1 MKSKPLIE
9 ETKTETLGCCWKTAD
24 QIAKI
29 YGHSRPWVYDIA
41 DRFKIRT
48 VSLAEP
54 GKTGARLFDA
64 DQLRQLLDTLAEAQ
78 KDQPRVNPRAKA
90 SVQT

>member
-1 MKSKPLIE
+1 MKTKTPIE

-29 YGHSRPWVYDIA
+29 YGYSRPWVYDIA

-64 DQLRQLLDTLAEAQ
+64 DQLRKLLDTLAEAQ
-78 KDQPRVNPRAKA
+78 KDQPRVNPRVKA
-90 SVQT
+90 SVKT

>member
-1 MKSKPLIE
+1 MKTKTPIE

-29 YGHSRPWVYDIA
+29 YGYSRPWVYDIA

-78 KDQPRVNPRAKA
+78 KDQPRINPRAKVSA
-90 SVQT
+90 QT

>member
-1 MKSKPLIE
+1 MKTKTPIE

-64 DQLRQLLDTLAEAQ
+64 DQLRKLLDTLAETQ
-78 KDQPRVNPRAKA
+78 KDQPRINPRAKA
-90 SVQT
+90 SAHT

>member
-1 MKSKPLIE
+1 MKTKTPIE

-29 YGHSRPWVYDIA
+29 YGYSRPWVYDIA

>member
-1 MKSKPLIE
+1 MKTKTPIE

-29 YGHSRPWVYDIA
+29 YGYSRPWVYDIA

-78 KDQPRVNPRAKA
+78 KDQPRINPRAKA
-90 SVQT
+90 SVKT

>member
-1 MKSKPLIE
+1 MKTKTPIE

-29 YGHSRPWVYDIA
+29 YGYSRPWVYDIA

-78 KDQPRVNPRAKA
+78 KDKPRINPRAKVSA
-90 SVQT
+90 QT

>member
-1 MKSKPLIE
+1 MKTKTPIE

-29 YGHSRPWVYDIA
+29 YGYSRPWVYDIA

-78 KDQPRVNPRAKA
+78 KDQPRINPRAKA

>member
-1 MKSKPLIE
+1 MKTKTPIE
-9 ETKTETLGCCWKTAD
+9 ETKTETLSCCWKTAD

-64 DQLRQLLDTLAEAQ
+64 DQLRSLLDTLAAAQ
-78 KDQPRVNPRAKA
+78 KDEPRINPRAKA
-90 SVQT
+90 SART

>member
-1 MKSKPLIE
+1 MKTKTPIE

-29 YGHSRPWVYDIA
+29 YGYSRPWVYDIA

-64 DQLRQLLDTLAEAQ
+64 DQLRKLLDTLAETQ
-78 KDQPRVNPRAKA
+78 KDLPRINPRAKVSA
-90 SVQT
+90 QT

>member
-1 MKSKPLIE
+1 MKTKTPFE

-29 YGHSRPWVYDIA
+29 YGYSRPWVYDIA

-64 DQLRQLLDTLAEAQ
+64 DQLRKLLDALAETQ
-78 KDQPRVNPRAKA
+78 KDQPRINPRAKPSA
-90 SVQT
+90 QT

>member
-1 MKSKPLIE
+1 MKRKTPIE
-9 ETKTETLGCCWKTAD
+9 ETKTEVLECCWKTAD

-41 DRFKIRT
+41 DRFNIRT
-48 VSLAEP
+48 VSLALP

-64 DQLRQLLDTLAEAQ
+64 DQLRKLLDTLAESQ
-78 KDQPRVNPRAKA
+78 KNQPRINPRAKV
-90 SVQT
+90 STQT

>member
-1 MKSKPLIE
+1 MKTKTPIE
-9 ETKTETLGCCWKTAD
+9 ETKTEVLGCCWKTAD

-64 DQLRQLLDTLAEAQ
+64 DQLRKLLDTLAESQ
-78 KDQPRVNPRAKA
+78 KNQPRINPRVKA
-90 SVQT
+90 SAQT

>member
-1 MKSKPLIE
+1 MKTKTPIE

-78 KDQPRVNPRAKA
+78 KDQPRVNPRVKA

>member
-1 MKSKPLIE
+1 MKTKTPIE

-29 YGHSRPWVYDIA
+29 YGYSRPWVYDIA

-78 KDQPRVNPRAKA
+78 KDKPRINPRLKA

>member
-1 MKSKPLIE
+1 LKTKLPIDV
-9 ETKTETLGCCWKTAD
+9 TKTETLNCCWKTAD

-64 DQLRQLLDTLAEAQ
+64 DQLKKLLDTLAEAQ
-78 KDQPRVNPRAKA
+78 KDKPRINPRASKVVA
-90 SVQT
+90 S

>member
-1 MKSKPLIE
+1 MKTKTPIE

-64 DQLRQLLDTLAEAQ
+64 DQLRKLLDALAEAQ